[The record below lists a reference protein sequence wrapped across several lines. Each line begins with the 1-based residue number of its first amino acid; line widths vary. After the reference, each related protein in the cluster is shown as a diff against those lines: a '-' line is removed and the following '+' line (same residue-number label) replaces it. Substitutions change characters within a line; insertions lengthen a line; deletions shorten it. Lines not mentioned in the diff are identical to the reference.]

1 MDKIN
6 YITEQQDHIETQE
19 LTGEPVI
26 TYDYIMSR
34 LTRHLISHEVSN
46 ATNHTNRTQIPIE
59 KKPNPAS
66 YHVASKVNK
75 TANSERLPGYVK
87 PYVGRPPTGN
97 LNTPV
102 NNQIQPI
109 VNDRQT
115 IEKHIRDLASPNNNN
130 NTREVNNKLLLMRK
144 IALHNN
150 KVMNEKIK
158 SEKTQLKFQ

>member
-19 LTGEPVI
+19 PMIPPVI

-46 ATNHTNRTQIPIE
+46 TTNHTNRTQIPVE

-75 TANSERLPGYVK
+75 TTNNERLPGYVK
-87 PYVGRPPTGN
+87 PYAGRPPTGN

-102 NNQIQPI
+102 NTQIQPI
-109 VNDRQT
+109 VNDRQS
-115 IEKHIRDLASPNNNN
+115 IEKHIRDLASPNNN
-130 NTREVNNKLLLMRK
+130 TPEVNNKMLLMRR

-158 SEKTQLKFQ
+158 LEKTQLKFQ

>member
-19 LTGEPVI
+19 LSTAPVI

-34 LTRHLISHEVSN
+34 LTRHIISREVSN
-46 ATNHTNRTQIPIE
+46 TTKHTNRTQIPIE

-75 TANSERLPGYVK
+75 TANNERLPGYVK
-87 PYVGRPPTGN
+87 PYIGRPPTGN

-130 NTREVNNKLLLMRK
+130 SKDANNKLLLMRK

-150 KVMNEKIK
+150 KVMNDKIK
-158 SEKTQLKFQ
+158 LEKTQLKFQ